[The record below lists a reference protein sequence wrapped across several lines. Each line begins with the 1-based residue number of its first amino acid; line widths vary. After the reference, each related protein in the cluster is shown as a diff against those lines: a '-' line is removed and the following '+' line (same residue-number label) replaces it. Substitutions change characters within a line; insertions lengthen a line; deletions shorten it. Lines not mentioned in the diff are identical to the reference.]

1 MFYELGR
8 GQLYTERQ
16 VRLIYKK
23 STLTLRDTV
32 IKWTA
37 LGPDYEYPLRHVSLG
52 WTGVYSKTA
61 YQTPY
66 RRTYDNTL
74 CYNTAYQQ
82 RRESTL
88 TSGDTVKPA

>member
-1 MFYELGR
+1 MDYGSSAHPKGGTAFYELGR

-37 LGPDYEYPLRHVSLG
+37 MGPDYEYPLRHVSLG
-52 WTGVYSKTA
+52 WTGVYSKT
-61 YQTPY
+61 T
-66 RRTYDNTL
+66 T
-74 CYNTAYQQ
+74 
-82 RRESTL
+82 
-88 TSGDTVKPA
+88 TV